1 MYINTIYI
9 NVYDS
14 PALGQGWRLGF
25 LGLLHL
31 EVFSQRLEQEYGTEP
46 ILTAPSVT
54 YKIKLKPTKKNIK
67 EGSDVIY
74 INNPAHFPEHFK
86 IEDSFEPMVRGMI
99 YCILKA
105 IYLVELTAG
114 TIITPDG
121 YLGPI
126 ISLCMEK
133 RGVQVSA
140 VNIDNERVMLVYNL
154 PLCEIIID
162 FHDTLKTISSGY
174 ASFDYE
180 DSGYQLSALV
190 KVFVY
195 SFSEIQFYASELFR
209 CVFY

>member
-1 MYINTIYI
+1 MYISSIYT
-9 NVYDS
+9 NLYDS

-67 EGSDVIY
+67 EGTDLIY
-74 INNPAHFPEHFK
+74 INNPAHFPEHIK
-86 IEDSFEPMVRGMI
+86 IEDSFEPMVKGMLHHN
-99 YCILKA
+99 CKA
-105 IYLVELTAG
+105 ILIAKLIAG
-114 TIITPDG
+114 TLITPDK

-133 RGVQVSA
+133 RGVQQSA
-140 VNIDNERVMLVYNL
+140 VNIDNERVMLVCNL

-180 DSGYQLSALV
+180 DNGYQLSSLV
-190 KVFVY
+190 KVFTY
-195 SFSEIQFYASELFR
+195 LF
-209 CVFY
+209 F